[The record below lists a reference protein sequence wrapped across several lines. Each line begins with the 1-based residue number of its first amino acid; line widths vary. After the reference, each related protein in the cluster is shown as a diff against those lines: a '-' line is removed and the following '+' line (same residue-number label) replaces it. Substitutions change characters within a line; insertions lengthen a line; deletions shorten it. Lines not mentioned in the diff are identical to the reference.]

1 MRATFEIDAKLVLL
15 LHEIAERRGMT
26 ASALVEEAI
35 RVVAGVNASPGPAE
49 NRSRPL
55 PSWPMGQP
63 LVDVSNR
70 EELDST
76 MDGPGAAQQLYG
88 SSVRT

>member
-35 RVVAGVNASPGPAE
+35 RVAAGASSPPDPAA

-70 EELDST
+70 EELDAA
-76 MDGPGAAQQLYG
+76 MDGPGAAKQLYG
-88 SSVRT
+88 SSART